1 MVVTVVPLHQKSE
14 RMKRIVYIFLFIS
27 TLPCM
32 AHEAWTIEKCIQY
45 AVNHNHDVRLQAL
58 ALEESRIDRTKAVG
72 AFLPSVNGSI
82 GGQYNFGRAI
92 DPETNTYTDVS
103 TFYNGYSLSA
113 SIPVFDGFQ
122 RYNDLR
128 ASRANILLGRSR
140 LQAQKDQTAQDVL
153 ESYIKLLYCKGSVEI
168 ARRKR
173 DESMML
179 LRQTEVMAQVGRKS
193 EADVSQMRAT
203 YASDDYE
210 VTHQQSL
217 YDKALIALKRQMNF
231 PMEDTLSV
239 ADCDTCDMAE
249 PTLMES
255 PETIYSQAGH
265 FNPRIRQAEY
275 NLQAARYSLRAS
287 KGALYPSL
295 NIGAGISTRY
305 NKQLHKAGTMKFSEQ
320 FRNNA
325 GEYISATLSIPLF
338 DRLSTLSS
346 IRKSR
351 NNVRRAEEELDNN
364 RRELHRLV
372 SETYCDRVNSL
383 KEMEKMRRKVEA
395 DSVALKQTIRKYEEG
410 LSSAI
415 DVQTQAVTLL
425 QSEALLLQCRLTFT
439 YKTRLLQYYKGIP
452 LWTE

>member
-1 MVVTVVPLHQKSE
+1 M
-14 RMKRIVYIFLFIS
+14 
-27 TLPCM
+27 
-32 AHEAWTIEKCIQY
+32 
-45 AVNHNHDVRLQAL
+45 
-58 ALEESRIDRTKAVG
+58 ALEESRIDRTRDAG
-72 AFLPSVNGSI
+72 AFLPSVEGRI

-128 ASRANILLGRSR
+128 ASKANVLLGRSR

-153 ESYIKLLYCKGSVEI
+153 ASYIELLYCKGSVEI

-179 LRQTEVMAQVGRKS
+179 LRQTEVMVQVGRKS

-231 PMEDTLSV
+231 PVEDTLSL
-239 ADCDTCDMAE
+239 ADCDTCGIGE
-249 PTLMES
+249 PALMES
-255 PETIYSQAGH
+255 PESVYSQARF
-265 FNPRIRQAEY
+265 FNPKIRQAEH
-275 NLQAARYSLRAS
+275 NLQVARYGLRAS
-287 KGALYPSL
+287 RGALFPSL
-295 NIGAGISTRY
+295 HIGAGVSTTY
-305 NKQLHKAGTMKFSEQ
+305 NKQLHKAGAMRFSEQ

-325 GEYISATLSIPLF
+325 GEYLSATLSIPLF
-338 DRLSTLSS
+338 NRLSTLSS

-351 NNVRRAEEELDNN
+351 NNVRRAEEELDYN
-364 RRELHRLV
+364 RRELQRLV
-372 SETYCDRVNSL
+372 CETYSDRENSR
-383 KEMEKMRRKVEA
+383 KETEKMRRKVEA

-425 QSEALLLQCRLTFT
+425 QSEALLLRCRLTFIF
-439 YKTRLLQYYKGIP
+439 KTRLLQYYKGIP